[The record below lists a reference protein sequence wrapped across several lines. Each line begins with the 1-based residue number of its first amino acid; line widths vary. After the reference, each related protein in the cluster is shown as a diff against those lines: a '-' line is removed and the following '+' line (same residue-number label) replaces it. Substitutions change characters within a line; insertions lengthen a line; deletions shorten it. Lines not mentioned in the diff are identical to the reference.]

1 MYPASPRNPPTLVG
15 DNYNKGAT
23 EEAEKIGRGAVSLV
37 CPWEGYFMWIRSKYW
52 ALRRSTNCM

>member
-1 MYPASPRNPPTLVG
+1 MYPASPRNPPTLVD
-15 DNYNKGAT
+15 DNYDKGAT